1 MLFKGKTPNKFYF
14 FMNNQPLVVCV
25 LGKAGA
31 GKGTQ
36 VSLIRERLSLEYLGS
51 GEMLRERKKQGDF
64 TGKRIAD
71 CIDNGGLVLTPVIF
85 SLWMKELERIKNLED
100 VKGILFDGSPRKI
113 LEAKLLDEALLWYNW
128 QDNFKVILID
138 ISDEE
143 AFARIDKRAKIEGRE
158 DDEVEALKKR
168 LGWFK
173 EEVTPVLDYYEKQG
187 KLVKI
192 NGEQQVEE
200 VYNEIIQKLE
210 L

>member
-1 MLFKGKTPNKFYF
+1 
-14 FMNNQPLVVCV
+14 MNNKPLIVCV

-36 VSLIRERLSLEYLGS
+36 VSLIRERLGLEYLGS
-51 GEMLRERKKQGDF
+51 GEMLRARKQQADF
-64 TGKRIAD
+64 TGKKIAE

-85 SLWMKELERIKNLED
+85 SLWMKELERIKSIEN

-113 LEAKLLDEALLWYNW
+113 LEAKLLDEAVSWYDW
-128 QDNFKVILID
+128 DNDLKVILID

-143 AFARIDKRAKIEGRE
+143 AVKRIAERAKIEGRE

-173 EEVTPVLDYYEKQG
+173 DEVVPVLDYYEEKG

-192 NGEQQVEE
+192 NGEQSVEE
-200 VYNEIIQKLE
+200 VYSEIIQKLG